1 MTSCNQ
7 WNIPKYVLLVC
18 YVKKE
23 LCTLFYRLFH
33 LSMLLWKQRAS
44 RVNMYLMGDRINC
57 PFRVFIRDLEKTQ
70 QQGLLGLFIYNALY
84 VILNIFQNCTVHIL

>member
-1 MTSCNQ
+1 
-7 WNIPKYVLLVC
+7 
-18 YVKKE
+18 
-23 LCTLFYRLFH
+23 
-33 LSMLLWKQRAS
+33 
-44 RVNMYLMGDRINC
+44 MYLMGDRINC